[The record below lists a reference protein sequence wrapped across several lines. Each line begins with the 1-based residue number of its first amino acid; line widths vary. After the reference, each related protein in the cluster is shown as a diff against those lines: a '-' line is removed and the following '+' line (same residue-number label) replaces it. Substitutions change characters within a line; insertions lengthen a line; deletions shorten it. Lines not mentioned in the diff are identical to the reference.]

1 MLGPLIV
8 LIFGFIMNVTKDFML
23 ETMARAEALVH
34 FRARVAD
41 ARREAAASS
50 SAGKAEAAKN
60 ALRDVP
66 EEDYLVSSARTF
78 EVTDLFYTFL
88 GPRARGVS
96 HAQKI
101 ERMRARERAAS
112 TSLLPLPVSL
122 SPFLFPYPPQGY
134 ILFLSGYM
142 YAALWA
148 YSTVFASSFAANVP
162 VFFLNGGQTCNIEE
176 SGSGCLGPF
185 FVWLA
190 VFALFAVPL
199 SCLELKEQ
207 VAVQVLMFVARLA
220 VVLMMTGTVLAGYG
234 CAEGTVFAG
243 EGVDYRA
250 STPLFDPNGLAT
262 VMPVSI
268 YAFIFHHSV
277 PILSQPVAD
286 KRSLPRVFRYA
297 FLIVGGAY
305 VSLGLILAVY
315 FGSDVAGQCNLKW
328 RDYVGCVSPHADG
341 SPVTIADQTAFA
353 KVVSFVILIFPALD
367 VLSAYP
373 LNAITLGNN
382 LLSAC
387 YGHADREEEEA
398 AAREAALRGRFACSR
413 FTLRRIAFRLLAAVP
428 PVVAG
433 ALSTLYGIN
442 LTQIL
447 SFAGLI
453 GVGIAFGIPSLL
465 RMWSFARHRA
475 AVDFAAEGI
484 AEESDGAAAAAAGG
498 GKGDAEAAVEAVA
511 DAALGTTIGPKD
523 AVRKEAGDAALAKTP
538 YTNVVLRLFRADH
551 ALFVF
556 AVGIALF
563 VLVRLIQ
570 TKGNG

>member
-1 MLGPLIV
+1 
-8 LIFGFIMNVTKDFML
+8 MNVTKDFML

-34 FRARVAD
+34 FRERVAE
-41 ARREAAASS
+41 ARPAASKGGAAA
-50 SAGKAEAAKN
+50 ARAAL
-60 ALRDVP
+60 ADVP

-78 EVTDLFYTFL
+78 EVTDLFYTFI
-88 GPRARGVS
+88 GPRARAVRDRGVPAPPPPPPPPPP
-96 HAQKI
+96 HPPPPPPPPPAGPPPPPPPHQ
-101 ERMRARERAAS
+101 
-112 TSLLPLPVSL
+112 TLPHPPQPPCLPS
-122 SPFLFPYPPQGY
+122 SPSSPQGY

-162 VFFLNGGQTCNIEE
+162 VSFLNGGQTCNIEDG
-176 SGSGCLGPF
+176 GSGCLGPF

-190 VFALFAVPL
+190 VFGLFAVPL

-207 VAVQVLMFVARLA
+207 VAVQVVMFVARLA
-220 VVLMMTGTVLAGYG
+220 VVLMMTGTVLAGYSCTG
-234 CAEGTVFAG
+234 GTVFAG
-243 EGVDYRA
+243 EPVDYRA
-250 STPLFDPNGLAT
+250 STPLFDTNGLAT

-277 PILSQPVAD
+277 PILSQPVKD
-286 KRSLPRVFRYA
+286 KRSLPTVFRYA

-315 FGSDVAGQCNLKW
+315 FGEDVAGQCNLKW
-328 RDYVGCVSPHADG
+328 RDYVGCVAPHPDG
-341 SPVTIADQTAFA
+341 SAITVADQTPLA

-373 LNAITLGNN
+373 LNAVTLGNN

-387 YGHADREEEEA
+387 YGHVDSAEEREAGKEA
-398 AAREAALRGRFACSR
+398 AQRGRFACSR
-413 FTLRRIAFRLLAAVP
+413 FTLRRVAFRLLAAVP
-428 PVVAG
+428 PIVAG
-433 ALSTLYGIN
+433 GLSTLYGIN

-475 AVDFAAEGI
+475 AVDSAAEGL
-484 AEESDGAAAAAAGG
+484 AEGGKGAAAQG
-498 GKGDAEAAVEAVA
+498 AEAEAEAEAVA
-511 DAALGTTIGPKD
+511 DAALGTFIAPRD
-523 AVRKEAGDAALAKTP
+523 AVRREEGDAALAKTP
-538 YTNVVLRLFRADH
+538 YTNLVLRFVRADH
-551 ALFVF
+551 GLFVF